1 MGLPGFP
8 QLHVARAS
16 AVDEKGIRVD
26 SLLSVGSQ
34 RESILLS
41 FQIARA
47 PQLWK
52 FVYVSL
58 PSGF

>member
-1 MGLPGFP
+1 M
-8 QLHVARAS
+8 ARAS

-52 FVYVSL
+52 FIYVSL